1 MMLPDGHTLAVCNG
15 GIRTHPDFPRAKLN
29 LATMRPSL
37 AYIDRHKGR
46 LIAEARWPDDRH
58 QLSIRHL
65 DVAADGTVAV
75 GMQYKGPKGDVML
88 LVALHRGAGA
98 LVPLAMPEAV
108 RLGLGQYIGPV
119 AFDGDVGVVGGNTH
133 C

>member
-1 MMLPDGHTLAVCNG
+1 MSFFFSKQKTSYEWGIRDWSSDVCSSDLTLAVCNG

-65 DVAADGTVAV
+65 DVATDGTVAF
-75 GMQYKGPKGDVML
+75 GMQYKGPKGDAMP
-88 LVALHRGAGA
+88 LVAMHRGAGA
-98 LVPLAMPEAV
+98 LVPLAMPEAG
-108 RLGLGQYIGPV
+108 RIEI
-119 AFDGDVGVVGGNTH
+119 
-133 C
+133 

>member
-58 QLSIRHL
+58 PLSIRHL
-65 DVAADGTVAV
+65 DVAPDGTVAF
-75 GMQYKGPKGDVML
+75 GMQYKGPKGN
-88 LVALHRGAGA
+88 
-98 LVPLAMPEAV
+98 AMPLELGRASSKERGSKYVGSLGVAV
-108 RLGLGQYIGPV
+108 S
-119 AFDGDVGVVGGNTH
+119 
-133 C
+133 